1 MIFSTTPNIPG
12 HEIEAN
18 LGVVSG
24 NVVQSKHMIRD
35 FMAGL
40 KGIIGG
46 EVKGY
51 TELYADSRDTALAR
65 MVTASE
71 QVNADAIVNI
81 RFATSAIMTNASEIL
96 VYGTAVK
103 LR

>member
-1 MIFSTTPNIPG
+1 MIFSTTPNVPG
-12 HEIEAN
+12 HEIKVN

-24 NVVQSKHMIRD
+24 NVVQSKHLISD

-65 MVTASE
+65 MVKE
-71 QVNADAIVNI
+71 GNKMDADAIINI
-81 RFATSAIMTNASEIL
+81 RFATSAIMTNAAEIL